1 METSL
6 HPRCIIGNGKNRFD
20 YKRPENRPF
29 FGGLFRYCQ
38 LSAKRGCWRTA
49 LEQAKLLLS
58 FDPTGM
64 PNLWGRDWTNCFR
77 STSCRPSYSIICR
90 PIWKIRW
97 IIGNG
102 NWIRLSWC
110 KISSKL
116 VAEYRFITHSPQR
129 NRFSQRKTG
138 EMSIRPPG
146 TFISTSRKNAR

>member
-29 FGGLFRYCQ
+29 VGGLFRYCQ

-64 PNLWGRDWTNCFR
+64 PNLWGRD
-77 STSCRPSYSIICR
+77 
-90 PIWKIRW
+90 
-97 IIGNG
+97 
-102 NWIRLSWC
+102 
-110 KISSKL
+110 
-116 VAEYRFITHSPQR
+116 
-129 NRFSQRKTG
+129 
-138 EMSIRPPG
+138 
-146 TFISTSRKNAR
+146 